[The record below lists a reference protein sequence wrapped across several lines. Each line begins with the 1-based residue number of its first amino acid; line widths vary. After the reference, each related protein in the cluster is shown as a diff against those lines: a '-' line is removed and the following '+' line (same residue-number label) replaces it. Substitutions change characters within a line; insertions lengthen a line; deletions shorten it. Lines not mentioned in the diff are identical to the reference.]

1 LTLDPKMPRRKCQDN
16 ITFITENMYKKA
28 GTTVWRNCTELQQ
41 YVKTTTK
48 NAIST
53 INSTSTS
60 E

>member
-1 LTLDPKMPRRKCQDN
+1 MPRRKCQDN